1 MPEKERDGG
10 DVPRPDGDSP
20 AGGPRPEDALPAE
33 GPDAPKDPRPDAGVE
48 ELAALVEALEGGD
61 DAATGAPAPEDSLA
75 DAPSSLPELEGEP
88 APGAAV
94 DAELAARFH
103 ATEIEVRSLRQRKRD
118 GLITQDQLQAELRRL
133 MIEIDGVWWM
143 LGVETDTWY
152 RHDERAGGWIIA
164 QPPARSGVPA
174 GQPEGISET
183 LAGPEET
190 LSGTLPPGVILE
202 EDELPR
208 SDTPLYDEGATIPG
222 MAAIHQ
228 GTMRLSADDDPAG
241 AGAALPASLPGERL
255 APRSQVPPPR
265 PAAMPAARRNALP
278 QRLLL
283 GALLLGA
290 ATLLLVALTALV
302 VFLRYNNIV
311 GRYSAAIDAVAA
323 PQAGYQSLRLLDGGG
338 ALLAELDS
346 EDGRREPR
354 PLAEI
359 SPWLI
364 AAVVGAQEPHFFGS
378 SDFNLPRLAGDLFGS
393 DPGEAATIA
402 QHLATLIIDNEGV
415 GAAAQA
421 RHRNV
426 VAAELAR
433 RYDRNTLLER
443 YLNEVE
449 FGPRVY
455 GAQAAA
461 AFWFGVNASELKA
474 VDAALLAGT
483 LIHPGVTPLDAAT
496 RAAAFAN
503 ADNLLR
509 ELAGMHCLNLQHQSA
524 HPDFATPFCTHR
536 ELILDDQGD
545 FSPAINLQR
554 AMLGTRN
561 FATPTSES
569 PWPHFTAQVV
579 AELRADYG
587 EAAFRSGAT
596 VHTTLD
602 PPLQQAAADALRY
615 QLRTSGM
622 GRNVQTG
629 AVSVV
634 DPVSGELLALVGGA
648 GDPQAIPGFQAPDA
662 ALMPLLYA
670 AALEGV
676 GDRNGNGQLDHD
688 EYLTAASILWDV
700 PGQAPNPFFPP
711 LPHGNLTR
719 GPVSLR
725 SALANALNIPA
736 AGVWDFVTQER
747 FLETAARLGLKTFQ
761 SATGAGLGAAPG
773 ETGVLLPE
781 LMQAYST
788 LANHGRFQP
797 LQAIRAV
804 TAADGSELPRQ
815 NERESADVLQ
825 PGVALLI
832 GNLLAGDSARS
843 IIGERGPL
851 TLPGLEGAIAAIA
864 NTTPGARDL
873 WAMGY
878 SNNLVVGVWLGRHDD
893 QPTASSGLLEAAP
906 VFRSVMQTA
915 LQGRPQPTRFSGPQ
929 AALAVAPVCALSG
942 ALPDDV
948 CPGGRRNELF
958 IPGYPPPPPELGV
971 IVTRR
976 VDSWTGLLANEFC
989 PAFQSEQIFLR
1000 LQPEDPRVTAW
1011 LGSAPGQTF
1020 LNASGLVRLPTAG
1033 MPDASCDVS
1042 TQQPTLELLNPP
1054 HNSVVQGSITVSGT
1068 VAAQN
1073 MERFELALYTTDD
1086 ALIQQLGSWEQQRP
1100 GQGEP
1105 LVAWNTAVVP
1115 DGQYLLRL
1123 TAHAIGGGYARREA
1137 FVVISNGAATGG

>member
-10 DVPRPDGDSP
+10 DLPRPDGDSP

-33 GPDAPKDPRPDAGVE
+33 GPEAAGEPRPDAGVE
-48 ELAALVEALEGGD
+48 ELAALVEALEGGE
-61 DAATGAPAPEDSLA
+61 AGAPAPEDSLP

-88 APGAAV
+88 VPAAAP

-133 MIEIDGVWWM
+133 MIEVDGVWWM

-152 RHDERAGGWIIA
+152 RHDERAGGWVIA

-174 GQPEGISET
+174 GLPEGISET

-190 LSGTLPPGVILE
+190 LSGTLPPGFVLE

-228 GTMRLSADDDPAG
+228 GSMRLSADDDPGVAG
-241 AGAALPASLPGERL
+241 ATLPASLPGERL

-265 PAAMPAARRNALP
+265 PSVMAAARRNVLT

-283 GALLLGA
+283 AALLLGA

-311 GRYSAAIDAVAA
+311 GRYGAAIDALAA
-323 PQAGYQSLRLLDGGG
+323 PQAGYRSLRLLDAGG
-338 ALLAELDS
+338 ATLAELDS

-364 AAVVGAQEPHFFGS
+364 AAVVGAQEPHFYGS

-443 YLNEVE
+443 YLNEAE
-449 FGPRVY
+449 FGPRVF

-461 AFWFGVNASELKA
+461 EFWFGVNASELKA
-474 VDAALLAGT
+474 VDAALLAGA
-483 LIHPGVTPLDAAT
+483 LLHPGVTPPDAAT

-503 ADNLLR
+503 ADNLLH
-509 ELAGMHCLNLQHQSA
+509 ELAGMRCLNLQHQSA
-524 HPDFATPFCTHR
+524 HPDFATPFCAHR
-536 ELILDDQGD
+536 ERILDEQGD

-561 FATPTSES
+561 FAAPTSES

-602 PPLQQAAADALRY
+602 PLLQQAAADALRH
-615 QLRTSGM
+615 QLQTSGT

-634 DPVSGELLALVGGA
+634 DPVSGELLALVGGE

-736 AGVWDFVTQER
+736 AGVWDFVTRER

-761 SATGAGLGAAPG
+761 TAAGAGLGAAPG

-815 NERESADVLQ
+815 NARESADVLH

-832 GNLLAGDSARS
+832 GNLMAEDSARS
-843 IIGERGPL
+843 IIGERSPL

-893 QPTASSGLLEAAP
+893 QPTGSSGLLEAAP
-906 VFRSVMQTA
+906 VLRSVMQTA

-929 AALAVAPVCALSG
+929 ATLAVAPVCALSG
-942 ALPDDV
+942 ALPDAV
-948 CPGGRRNELF
+948 CPGGRRDEVF
-958 IPGYPPPPPELGV
+958 VPGYPPPPPELGV

-976 VDSWTGLLANEFC
+976 VDSWSGLLANEFC
-989 PAFQSEQIFLR
+989 PAFQSEQVFLR

-1020 LNASGLVRLPTAG
+1020 LNASGLVRLPAAA
-1033 MPDASCDVS
+1033 MPTASCDVS

-1073 MERFELALYTTDD
+1073 MERFELALYTTEG
-1086 ALIQQLGSWEQQRP
+1086 ALIQQLGNWEQQRP
-1100 GQGEP
+1100 GRGEA

-1137 FVVISNGAATGG
+1137 FVVISNGAASGG